1 MTNDRAA
8 MDLYSTTSIQISR
21 MVTKHYSTSFYKA
34 TRLLPPKTRDAIFS
48 IYGFV
53 RFADEIVDTF
63 HDYPQAEML
72 EKYVADYRDALMS
85 GISLN
90 PILHAFVL
98 TIKRYQIPHELV
110 ESFLASMKMDLHK
123 KSWEN
128 KQEIDAYIFGSAD
141 VVGLM
146 CLKVFVNGDEGAYLH
161 LKENAMKLGSAF
173 QKVNFLRDLKADVDS
188 LGRQYFPE
196 FSKAHFNDTMKHAIV
211 RDIAEDF
218 NAARKGIG
226 KIPGRGK
233 LAVYMAYVNY
243 RLLLR
248 KIDRTPAS
256 VVIQQRIR
264 IPNFMKSLVVLFSL
278 TKYTL
283 RTI

>member
-1 MTNDRAA
+1 MTYDRES
-8 MDLYSTTSIQISR
+8 MNLYSATSIQISKL
-21 MVTKHYSTSFYKA
+21 VTQQYSTSFYKA
-34 TRLLPPKTRDAIFS
+34 TRLLSPASRDAIFS

-63 HDYPQAEML
+63 HEYPQEEML
-72 EKYVADYRDALMS
+72 EKYASDYRHALMS

-98 TIKRYQIPHELV
+98 TIQRYQIPHELV
-110 ESFLASMKMDLHK
+110 ESFLTSMKMDLHK
-123 KSWEN
+123 KSWAS
-128 KQEIDAYIFGSAD
+128 KREIDEYIYGSAD

-146 CLKVFVNGDEGAYLH
+146 CLKVFVNGDETAYLG
-161 LKENAMKLGSAF
+161 LKEHAMRLGSAF

-196 FSKAHFNDTMKHAIV
+196 FSKAQFNDTMKHAIV
-211 RDIAEDF
+211 RDIADDF
-218 NAARKGIG
+218 KAARKGIS

-248 KIDRTPAS
+248 KIDRTPATT
-256 VVIQQRIR
+256 IIEERIR
-264 IPNFMKSLVVLFSL
+264 IPNFMKSLAVVFSVI
-278 TKYTL
+278 KYTL
-283 RTI
+283 RDI